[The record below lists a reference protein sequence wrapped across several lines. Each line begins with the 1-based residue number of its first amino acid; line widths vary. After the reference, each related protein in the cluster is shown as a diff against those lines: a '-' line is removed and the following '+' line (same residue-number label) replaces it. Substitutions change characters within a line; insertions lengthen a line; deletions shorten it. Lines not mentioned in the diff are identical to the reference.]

1 MYKLIIAD
9 DDEIICNGLARV
21 IDWKSAGVQ
30 VVATAFD
37 GEEALKKIK
46 LFHPEIVI
54 LDITMP
60 FVSGLELAK
69 LLNSEYADIRVILH
83 TAYKDFEYARQAI
96 KYHVFDFLTKPCH
109 HNEVLFS
116 VKQAIADIEKAGR
129 TGETRDNDH
138 DAGKN
143 DISGISIDKTSGMG
157 KEKPGYAQ
165 LMQME
170 IFEYIRHNYSDPDIN
185 LTDSAKALHISPSY
199 LQTLLKKY
207 DNTNFS
213 DLLNRIRME
222 EAMKLLK
229 EGNLKI
235 YEVAFQI
242 GLNSSQYFSR
252 KFKKYYGIEPRD
264 VQKGTF
270 AESNS
275 F

>member
-1 MYKLIIAD
+1 MFEESVRELEQFLDQGYTTFIVNDKVFFT
-9 DDEIICNGLARV
+9 LALTV
-21 IDWKSAGVQ
+21 PDLCSAG
-30 VVATAFD
+30 
-37 GEEALKKIK
+37 
-46 LFHPEIVI
+46 
-54 LDITMP
+54 
-60 FVSGLELAK
+60 
-69 LLNSEYADIRVILH
+69 R
-83 TAYKDFEYARQAI
+83 
-96 KYHVFDFLTKPCH
+96 HVFY
-109 HNEVLFS
+109 
-116 VKQAIADIEKAGR
+116 
-129 TGETRDNDH
+129 
-138 DAGKN
+138 
-143 DISGISIDKTSGMG
+143 DKTSGMG

-229 EGNLKI
+229 EGNLKK